1 MVLDYFTIN
10 DCGCASLG
18 AGGSEDARVRLQWVR
33 AERRNDRVSDGEW
46 KPNMQVL
53 EAAFNRLN
61 NPWHPVAVH
70 TAYSQV
76 GSANL
81 KKDIRRFN
89 PAFLTA
95 HLHELLQH

>member
-53 EAAFNRLN
+53 EAAFNRVN
-61 NPWHPVAVH
+61 TPWHPVAVH
-70 TAYSQV
+70 RLQPGGQRESQEGHPTV
-76 GSANL
+76 QPRVLDCASS
-81 KKDIRRFN
+81 
-89 PAFLTA
+89 
-95 HLHELLQH
+95 